1 MNPLETAK
9 ALASPVGY
17 LGGIWMTDPATY
29 EYGAQA
35 GVQGRGFYFIGRGAA
50 MGDVR
55 AEVVA
60 AAMAFFPPQEAT
72 AFYNEGRAQ
81 LAPEPALEAFSTAL
95 WNWGRKRIATAPKL
109 DRTVQLLAHVVDGA
123 DASGRALFAGW
134 RAAPRPPDPPAL
146 VIHLLHVLRELR
158 GGSHALAVF
167 AKGISPVEAAVV
179 RAHLMPRF
187 GTAESM
193 GWAEPLPECTAELL
207 ERRAAAEES
216 TDELMALAYSILSD
230 SERVE
235 LVECVLAVKA
245 SAKTG

>member
-29 EYGAQA
+29 EHGARV
-35 GVQGRGFYFIGRGAA
+35 GVQGRGFYFVGRGSA

-60 AAMAFFPPQEAT
+60 AAMAFFPWEQAT
-72 AFYNEGRAQ
+72 DFYNEGRAQ
-81 LAPEPALEAFSTAL
+81 LAPDPALEAFSACL
-95 WNWGRKRIATAPKL
+95 WDWGRRRIASAPNL
-109 DRTVQLLAHVVDGA
+109 DRTAQLLARVVDGA
-123 DASGRALFAGW
+123 DASGRPLFAGW
-134 RAAPRPPDPPAL
+134 RQAPRPSDQPAL
-146 VIHLLHVLRELR
+146 TIHLLHVLRELR

-167 AKGISPVEAAVV
+167 ASGISPVEAAVV
-179 RAHLMPRF
+179 RAHLMPKF

-193 GWAEPLPECTAELL
+193 GWAGPLPECTPELIARRVDAED
-207 ERRAAAEES
+207 A
-216 TDELMALAYSILSD
+216 TDRIMASVFSLLSD
-230 SERVE
+230 AERAE

-245 SAKTG
+245 AAKTG